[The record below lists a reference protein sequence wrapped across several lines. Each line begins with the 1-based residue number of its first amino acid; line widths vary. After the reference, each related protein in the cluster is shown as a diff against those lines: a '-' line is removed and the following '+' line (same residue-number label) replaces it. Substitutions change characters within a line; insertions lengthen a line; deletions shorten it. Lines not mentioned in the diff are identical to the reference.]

1 MLGSDIRV
9 HNEATFEAEI
19 IATHAGPTNRGL
31 VAFPP
36 VRTDIGRLVNPYRD
50 EIKIGRVSPGCLSLI
65 DIPAS
70 FACSCRP
77 HDNRTSY
84 AAR

>member
-9 HNEATFEAEI
+9 HNKATFEAEI
-19 IATHAGPTNRGL
+19 IATHAWPTNGGL

-36 VRTDIGRLVNPYRD
+36 VRTEIGRLVNPYQD
-50 EIKIGRVSPGCLSLI
+50 ETKIERVAPRCLSLS
-65 DIPAS
+65 DIPAR